1 MIPES
6 KLINGICDAFRN
18 NANLYLQVGATQDTV
33 TPSDL
38 FIDIAACEGCTCL
51 MTSAGARA
59 IAAENGMHPNL
70 GDWAICCNVGGALDK
85 IKAKCPGIFAKA
97 LFPEK

>member
-1 MIPES
+1 
-6 KLINGICDAFRN
+6 
-18 NANLYLQVGATQDTV
+18 
-33 TPSDL
+33 
-38 FIDIAACEGCTCL
+38 

-85 IKAKCPGIFAKA
+85 IKAKCPGIFSPA